1 MSFEKDNGEP
11 EGVADNAAC
20 GSDNCADYQYMVN
33 CVNQGDISLPPKMI
47 RIIIAWVYR
56 VYRMF

>member
-1 MSFEKDNGEP
+1 MSSEKDNAEP
-11 EGVADNAAC
+11 EDSAEC

-47 RIIIAWVYR
+47 RIIMAWVYR
-56 VYRMF
+56 EYRML